1 MINDNYE
8 TYIIYK
14 ITIYLRYLPTAYVEK
29 DTSTYLMSCFFN
41 NKLTSY
47 YLWVSTYNISLQ

>member
-14 ITIYLRYLPTAYVEK
+14 ITIYLRYLPTAYVK
-29 DTSTYLMSCFFN
+29 TDTSKYLMSCFFN

-47 YLWVSTYNISLQ
+47 YL